1 MSYDKVHL
9 PVGSHDGRAGL
20 PGFNGLAPPAGPNGC
35 NGRHGRKGIQGQM
48 SPNPDNGN
56 NGMNGVN
63 QSPLPN
69 SDNSD
74 NGTDAQDGKLI
85 CYENWYSSSISGVSF
100 ILWNSSTPPAFVTTQ
115 MYNRSTFLPNSSGQ
129 FTVDTAGMY
138 EFTLKVL
145 PGASTSTTISVI
157 VSGAV
162 LASVNSSNA
171 IYAETQCAKQLAV
184 GDTISFT
191 TNSTTITTCYYGV
204 IMNVV

>member
-1 MSYDKVHL
+1 MSYDKVHP
-9 PVGSHDGRAGL
+9 PVGSHDGRSGL
-20 PGFNGLAPPAGPNGC
+20 PGFNGLAPAAGPNG
-35 NGRHGRKGIQGQM
+35 NPGRPGRKGIQGQM

-56 NGMNGVN
+56 NGMNGLN

-74 NGTDAQDGKLI
+74 NGIDAQDGKLI
-85 CYENWYSSSISGVSF
+85 CYENWYSSSISGFSVV
-100 ILWNSSTPPAFVTTQ
+100 LWNASTPPAFVTTQ

-145 PGASTSTTISVI
+145 SGASTSTTIWVFAGGVMI
-157 VSGAV
+157 
-162 LASVNSSNA
+162 ASVSSANA
-171 IYAETQCAKQLAV
+171 GYAETQCAKQLAV

-191 TNSTTITTCYYGV
+191 TNSSTLTTCYYGV